1 MLTERIVRDAKP
13 DGKTR
18 IVWDNQ
24 VKGLGLRITA
34 KGVKSF
40 ILNYRIGGRE
50 RRMTLAR
57 ASEISLKAVRKK
69 AAEHL
74 EGIRM
79 DGIDPLEV
87 KQEAREAPTVA
98 DGLDRFFNEYAPARI
113 KDGFLKQSTFNDYR
127 QQANKYLR
135 PALGR
140 LRVADVKR
148 SHIEKAVEPIS
159 GVIRNRVLSLT
170 SILFNQFEDWEWRPQ
185 NTNPT
190 YGIKRTREEP
200 RDRVL
205 LPSEMTQLAKALK
218 LFEGQYPVSV
228 AAIRFAALT
237 GLRIGEILNI
247 RYEDV
252 NFETGRLVLPDTK
265 TGRRVHD
272 LPEPALAIL
281 NSLPRNRCPWVF
293 NHNRKTAITYRTVRK
308 HFLLITKQA
317 GLTDIRIHDLRRGYM
332 TTAAASGINSHT
344 LRDLLG
350 HKNTKTA
357 DRYIRNVGSPVREA
371 RAETTDKIA
380 AMMDG
385 ESG

>member
-57 ASEISLKAVRKK
+57 ASEISLKAARKK
-69 AAEHL
+69 AAEYL

-87 KQEAREAPTVA
+87 KQEAREAPTIA
-98 DGLDRFFNEYAPARI
+98 DGLARFFNEYAPARI

-135 PALGR
+135 ASLGR
-140 LRVADVKR
+140 LKIADVR
-148 SHIEKAVEPIS
+148 RDHIEKMVAPIS
-159 GVIRNRVLSLT
+159 GKTIRNRVLTLT
-170 SILFNQFEDWEWRPQ
+170 SVLFTQFEDWGWRSQ
-185 NTNPT
+185 NSNPA

-205 LPSEMTQLAKALK
+205 SPSEMAQLAKSLK

-228 AAIRFAALT
+228 AAIRFAALS

-247 RYEDV
+247 RYEDI

-281 NSLPRNRCPWVF
+281 NSLPHSRCPWIF
-293 NHNRKTAITYRTVRK
+293 NHNRKKAITYRTVRK

-317 GLTDIRIHDLRRGYM
+317 ELVDIHIHDLRRGYM
-332 TTAAASGINSHT
+332 TAAAASGINSHT

-380 AMMDG
+380 AMMEG
-385 ESG
+385 